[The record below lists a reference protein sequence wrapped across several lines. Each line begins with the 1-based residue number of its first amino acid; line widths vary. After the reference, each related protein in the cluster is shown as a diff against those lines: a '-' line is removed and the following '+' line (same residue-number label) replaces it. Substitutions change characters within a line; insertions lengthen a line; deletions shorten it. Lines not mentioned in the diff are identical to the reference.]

1 MIEQE
6 AEDDNQELPSLEEFN
21 ATWEACFSE
30 WAYFPSRN
38 AYGRI
43 STATKADR
51 IESAKHRFEAL
62 RAEADAQAGRARKLE
77 ARLKM
82 RLGGYAK
89 VADQRAAGLNR
100 VQQEVENAQIESSCH
115 SMLLANETSAIPRR
129 IADAEGRA
137 ALEAEAEEL
146 LQAEYQ
152 RLVEEKAALLAAR
165 AAARKEASAKKTA
178 AKRARRAQEEKEMLE
193 EEEEER
199 KKSAAEGGEASADAD
214 AAAVAG
220 AKSKAGAPEVMV
232 VESEESTEPPKEAA
246 AVIAASS

>member
-1 MIEQE
+1 Q
-6 AEDDNQELPSLEEFN
+6 
-21 ATWEACFSE
+21 
-30 WAYFPSRN
+30 
-38 AYGRI
+38 
-43 STATKADR
+43 
-51 IESAKHRFEAL
+51 AL

-100 VQQEVENAQIESSCH
+100 VHQEVENAQIESSCH
-115 SMLLANETSAIPRR
+115 SMLLANETAAIPRR
-129 IADAEGRA
+129 IADAETRA

-199 KKSAAEGGEASADAD
+199 KKSAAEGGDASAAAD
-214 AAAVAG
+214 A
-220 AKSKAGAPEVMV
+220 
-232 VESEESTEPPKEAA
+232 
-246 AVIAASS
+246 